1 MSQSDESFSP
11 RAREPEKSSSTC
23 LILGFVFGGVGA
35 AVLLCGG
42 CCVGLVFVGLNQ
54 IGSEIQTDLAG
65 NEVIQE
71 HIGNI
76 QTFEM
81 DKWKSIEHA
90 NEDVYVFRI
99 TGPNGSG
106 TIEAECIAD
115 DEGTYHVQSGELK
128 MDSGETFDLF
138 PDGNPNLTD
147 TVNDAI
153 EGMFD
158 SDTLDASSDEFARQV
173 QIAVENNPVFMQRV
187 GTVSEFT
194 YDLDMS
200 INEPGADTYVFHVK
214 GSNGS
219 GTLRAE
225 CITVDADTEN
235 VPSAEL
241 ILDSGEHVQLY
252 PEKPL
257 P

>member
-1 MSQSDESFSP
+1 MSYSDESISP

-54 IGSEIQTDLAG
+54 IGNEIQADLAG
-65 NEVIQE
+65 NEVIQQ

-81 DKWKSIEHA
+81 DKWESIQHA
-90 NEDVYVFRI
+90 SEDVYIFRV

-106 TIEAECIAD
+106 TIAAECLAD

-128 MDSGETFDLF
+128 LDSGETYDLF
-138 PDGNPNLTD
+138 PNGNPNLTD
-147 TVNDAI
+147 AVGDTFD
-153 EGMFD
+153 EMFG
-158 SDTLDASSDEFARQV
+158 SEMLEASSDEFARQV
-173 QIAVENNPVFMQRV
+173 LVAVENNAVFKERI

-200 INEPGADTYVFHVK
+200 ANEPGADTYVFHVK
-214 GSNGS
+214 GSSGG

-225 CITVDADTEN
+225 CITVDENTED

-241 ILDSGEHVQLY
+241 ILDSGERVQLY

>member
-23 LILGFVFGGVGA
+23 LILGMVFGGVGA

-54 IGSEIQTDLAG
+54 IGSEVQADLAG
-65 NEVIQE
+65 NEVLQE

-81 DKWKSIEHA
+81 DKWQSIEHA
-90 NEDVYVFRI
+90 NEDVYIFHV

-106 TIEAECIAD
+106 TLEAECIAD
-115 DEGTYHVQSGELK
+115 DEGTYRVHSGELK
-128 MDSGETFDLF
+128 LDSGETYDLF
-138 PDGNPNLTD
+138 PNGSPAGLDVSDLLDDMDSSFMDVGN
-147 TVNDAI
+147 
-153 EGMFD
+153 
-158 SDTLDASSDEFARQV
+158 DEFARQV
-173 QIAVENNPVFMQRV
+173 RTAVENNPVFIQRI

-200 INEPGADTYVFHVK
+200 VNEPGADTYVFHVT

-225 CITVDADTEN
+225 CITIDADTED

-241 ILDSGEHVQLY
+241 VLDSGERVQLY